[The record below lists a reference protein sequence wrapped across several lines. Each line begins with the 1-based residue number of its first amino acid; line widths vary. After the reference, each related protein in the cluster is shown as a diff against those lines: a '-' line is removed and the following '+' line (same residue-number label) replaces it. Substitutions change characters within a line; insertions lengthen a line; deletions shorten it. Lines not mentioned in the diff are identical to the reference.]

1 MTKKW
6 TYRTLRS
13 PTHQSDDRRPYR
25 ADGPR
30 QRDLGLPANPRRTAQ
45 ARPSRRRIR
54 GAGSSE
60 YKPRT
65 CWPYSFHVD
74 CAITLKRIYVF
85 FALEVGSRYV
95 HILEATSHPTG
106 AWTTQQARNLL
117 MDLDDRRH
125 LPVPRSRPR
134 RPVQHRLRR
143 RTDRSRDR
151 HRQDP
156 ATLAESELLRRTLRP
171 DRQNRA
177 HRPHPDLRR
186 CATYGTYR
194 PTPVQHP
201 LQRPPTA
208 PSTATVSRRVLAPH
222 RPIHNSLRRGRV
234 FIQTLRPWTHCWKQG
249 ASRPI

>member
-1 MTKKW
+1 MDLPHAPVAHPSI
-6 TYRTLRS
+6 RRS
-13 PTHQSDDRRPYR
+13 PPLSSRWPETTRPGSTSESKANCSSSAIASAHTWRRF
-25 ADGPR
+25 
-30 QRDLGLPANPRRTAQ
+30 QRVQ
-45 ARPSRRRIR
+45 AS
-54 GAGSSE
+54 
-60 YKPRT
+60 T

-143 RTDRSRDR
+143 HTDRSRDR